1 MDGFFVA
8 KFRVTKR
15 VKQAKEEDEVENDTL
30 MDEDVVQKYVQFD
43 EDEDKDYIQGT
54 FTLAFQRCR
63 WLTGHYSQRPRG
75 DG

>member
-15 VKQAKEEDEVENDTL
+15 AKQAKEEDEVENDTL
-30 MDEDVVQKYVQFD
+30 MDEDVVQKDVQFD

-54 FTLAFQRCR
+54 FMLAFRRCR
-63 WLTGHYSQRPRG
+63 
-75 DG
+75 